1 MNCALRNVP
10 RLPGPRTGPS
20 PSSPPTRTCQLRP
33 STRSSMH
40 KSAMAGNCP
49 DRQTA
54 ISKMTANNLCTD
66 NGTRAPSC
74 GYFSPFWERIFHF
87 HASEAHDI
95 YFQTVENG
103 QRRRSG
109 APTGNRTRTRTPPQV
124 PIDSPSHPSWQ
135 KNVTAVVSRRRL
147 LIKWPKI

>member
-1 MNCALRNVP
+1 MSLVFRARARVP
-10 RLPGPRTGPS
+10 PLRLP
-20 PSSPPTRTCQLRP
+20 LLELV
-33 STRSSMH
+33 
-40 KSAMAGNCP
+40 NCDRRRGHRCTNRQWREIVQT